1 MWKIFDVRYE
11 GGYEW
16 DIWIKWMKWDR
27 NSIQFS
33 FDKMIV
39 NHDGLVLLQRNSWIQ
54 KFKDTR

>member
-16 DIWIKWMKWDR
+16 DTWMKWDR

-39 NHDGLVLLQRNSWIQ
+39 NYDGLVLLQRNSWIQ